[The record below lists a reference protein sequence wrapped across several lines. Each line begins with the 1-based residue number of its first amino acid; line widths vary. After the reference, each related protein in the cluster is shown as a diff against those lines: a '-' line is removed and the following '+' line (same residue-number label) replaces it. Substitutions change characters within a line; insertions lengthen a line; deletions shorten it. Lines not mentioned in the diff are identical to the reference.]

1 MIVPI
6 AAGRRSYKI
15 LVTETGARAMETTAD
30 LVRFDSLN
38 WQRSRLNQPQDQE
51 SRREQD
57 KGGRLYCAACSR
69 LITSQDQRMPVS
81 GAHAHTFRN
90 PHGLVFKIGCFAT
103 APGCGQVG
111 EATEE
116 WTWFP
121 GYSWQLAVC
130 MSCGSHLGWR
140 YLSRAG
146 DAFYGL
152 ILRQLAEHRQ

>member
-1 MIVPI
+1 VI
-6 AAGRRSYKI
+6 
-15 LVTETGARAMETTAD
+15 ETTTS

-38 WQRSRLNQPQDQE
+38 WQHIERQLRQQQDEKDQH
-51 SRREQD
+51 EQD
-57 KGGRLYCAACSR
+57 EDGRLYCAACGR
-69 LITSQDQRMPVS
+69 LITSQDQRVPVS
-81 GAHAHTFRN
+81 GAHTHTFHN

-121 GYSWQLAVC
+121 GYSWQVAVC

-140 YLSRAG
+140 YLSRAD

-152 ILRQLAEHRQ
+152 ILRQLAEQRQ